1 MVYNTYH
8 WSKKTYLLYSIAA
21 STVVFIVSLIF
32 FKPIFLALALSSAGF
47 AYPLFKKKE
56 IIQKQKAVLNLQFKQ
71 ALYVLSAALGAG
83 RSVESAFQ
91 ESLRDLVMIYP
102 DANAYIIREFKL
114 IHRRIE
120 NGESI
125 ENALS
130 DFSSRAGTEDIQS
143 FVDVF
148 ILCKR
153 SGGNLVEVMRNT
165 ANIISEK
172 LQIQQEIAV
181 MLSRKKL
188 EGNILS
194 AAPIIF
200 VLVLRISSPDYME
213 PMYYGV
219 GVWIMLL
226 ALVLLVCCLL
236 LSRWIMS
243 IKV

>member
-1 MVYNTYH
+1 MDYNTYN
-8 WSKKTYLLYSIAA
+8 WSKGKYLLYSLAA
-21 STVVFIVSLIF
+21 STVIFTSSLVF
-32 FKPIFLALALSSAGF
+32 FKPIILALVLSSLGF
-47 AYPLFKKKE
+47 VYPLFKKKE
-56 IIQKQKAVLNLQFKQ
+56 IIQKQKEVLNLQFKQ

-114 IHRRIE
+114 IQRRIQ

-125 ENALS
+125 EKALS
-130 DFSSRAGTEDIQS
+130 DFSLRAGTEDIQS

-153 SGGNLVEVMRNT
+153 TGGNLVEVMRST

-188 EGNILS
+188 EGKILS
-194 AAPIIF
+194 AAPIVF
-200 VLVLRISSPDYME
+200 VMVLRLSSPDYME

-226 ALVLLVCCLL
+226 AVVLLVCCIM
-236 LSRWIMS
+236 LSRWIMN